1 MPLTHYR
8 KQVYA
13 LADVN
18 SMYAS
23 CEQVFNPKLR
33 GKPIVVLSNNDGCII
48 AQSKEAKAILDIYM
62 CRPWF
67 ELEKEATKL
76 GVIALSSNYE
86 LYADMS
92 NRFMETLR
100 QFSPRIEV
108 YSIDESFLDM
118 TGINRNLNE
127 YGQTIKNTVKQWT
140 GLPICVGFG
149 NSKTLAKLANH
160 CAKKQPIFNGVCD
173 LSSMTEAEVNALM
186 EKLPVSKV
194 WGVGSQ
200 LEKKLNKLGV
210 SNVLQLKR
218 ADSKRIRDEFNV
230 VLERTVKELNGESML
245 EIEETFQEAKQVM
258 SSRSFGTRINN
269 LNELEEAISYHASN
283 ACERLRR
290 QKLYTNAITVF
301 IQNSPFDQAP
311 YYGPSCSFG
320 LPSPT
325 NNTMQVAKAAIW
337 AVKKMFRDNIY
348 YQKAGVMLTDL
359 VPENGQQLDIFG
371 YSKQD
376 NKSQALMETMDKLNK
391 KYNKQIIKLAS
402 EGTKKSW
409 VMRRS
414 FKSPNYTTDW
424 KDLPTTTAISFD
436 MFNVHSTLNLL

>member
-1 MPLTHYR
+1 MPSMLSK
-8 KQVYA
+8 KQVFA

-48 AQSKEAKAILDIYM
+48 AQSKEAKAMLDIYM

-76 GVIALSSNYE
+76 GVIAMSSNYE

-92 NRFMETLR
+92 NRFIDTLR
-100 QFSPRIEV
+100 HFAPRVEV
-108 YSIDESFLDM
+108 YSIDEAFLDM
-118 TGINRNLNE
+118 TGINQDFNVS
-127 YGQTIKNTVKQWT
+127 GQTIKNTVKQWT

-149 NSKTLAKLANH
+149 HSKTLAKLANH
-160 CAKKQPIFNGVCD
+160 CAKKQPVFNGVCD
-173 LSSMTEAEVNALM
+173 LTSMSEAEVDALM
-186 EKLPVSKV
+186 EQLPVSKV
-194 WGVGSQ
+194 WGVGSRV
-200 LEKKLNKLGV
+200 EEKLNKLGV
-210 SNVLQLKR
+210 HNVLRLKR
-218 ADSKRIRDEFNV
+218 ADPKRIRNEFNV
-230 VLERTVKELNGESML
+230 VLERTVRELNGEPL
-245 EIEETFQEAKQVM
+245 LQIEETFLEAKQVM
-258 SSRSFGTRINN
+258 SSRSFGTRIDN
-269 LNELEEAISYHASN
+269 LQDLEEAISYHASN

-290 QKLYTNAITVF
+290 QNLYANAITVF

-325 NNTMQVAKAAIW
+325 NNTMQIANAAIW
-337 AVKKMFRDNIY
+337 AVRKMYREKTFF
-348 YQKAGVMLTDL
+348 QKAGVMLTDL
-359 VPENGQQLDIFG
+359 VPEQGQQLDIFG
-371 YSKQD
+371 FSKHD
-376 NKSQALMETMDKLNK
+376 DRSQVLMETMDKVNK
-391 KYNKQIIKLAS
+391 KYNKPMLKLAS

-414 FKSPNYTTDW
+414 LKSPNYTTDW
-424 KDLPTTTAISFD
+424 NDLPTTTPASTT
-436 MFNVHSTLNLL
+436 STLI

>member
-1 MPLTHYR
+1 MPSMLSK
-8 KQVYA
+8 KQVFA

-23 CEQVFNPKLR
+23 CEQIFNPKLR

-48 AQSKEAKAILDIYM
+48 AQSKEAKELLDIYM

-92 NRFMETLR
+92 NRFMDTLR
-100 QFSPRIEV
+100 HFAPKVEV

-118 TGINRNLNE
+118 TGINKDFNV

-149 NSKTLAKLANH
+149 HSKTLAKLANH
-160 CAKKQPIFNGVCD
+160 CAKKQPVFNGVCD
-173 LSSMTEAEVNALM
+173 LTSMSEAEVDALM

-194 WGVGSQ
+194 WGVGSRV
-200 LEKKLNKLGV
+200 EEKLNKLGV
-210 SNVLQLKR
+210 YNVLRLKR
-218 ADSKRIRDEFNV
+218 ADPKRIRDEFNV
-230 VLERTVKELNGESML
+230 VLERTIKELNGHPML
-245 EIEETFQEAKQVM
+245 QIEETFLESKQVM
-258 SSRSFGTRINN
+258 SSRSFGTRVDK
-269 LNELEEAISYHASN
+269 LQDLEEAISYHASN

-290 QKLYTNAITVF
+290 QNLYANAITVF
-301 IQNSPFDQAP
+301 IQNSPFDQAH

-320 LPSPT
+320 MPSPT
-325 NNTMQVAKAAIW
+325 NNTMQIANAAIW
-337 AVKKMFRDNIY
+337 AVRKMYKERIFF
-348 YQKAGVMLTDL
+348 QKAGVMLTDL
-359 VPENGQQLDIFG
+359 VPTQGQQLDIFG
-371 YSKQD
+371 FSKQD
-376 NKSQALMETMDKLNK
+376 NRSQLLMETMDKVNK
-391 KYNKQIIKLAS
+391 KYNKPMIKLAS

-409 VMRRS
+409 VMRREL
-414 FKSPNYTTDW
+414 KSPNYTTDW
-424 KDLPTTTAISFD
+424 NDLPSTTPFSIA
-436 MFNVHSTLNLL
+436 NTLL